1 MSFWLCVPETS
12 PVAQLTITGAI
23 FSDAAARVPSIADI
37 GGARCSGGMER
48 VQPMKDSVSGQRLS
62 GDCGMSGEDSIV
74 LLDGRIVGV
83 IDCTDEVGN
92 AEVKSPEDPR

>member
-1 MSFWLCVPETS
+1 MSFWLCDPES
-12 PVAQLTITGAI
+12 RPVVQLTVTGAI
-23 FSDAAARVPSIADI
+23 GFPDAAAKVPSIADI

-74 LLDGRIVGV
+74 
-83 IDCTDEVGN
+83 
-92 AEVKSPEDPR
+92 